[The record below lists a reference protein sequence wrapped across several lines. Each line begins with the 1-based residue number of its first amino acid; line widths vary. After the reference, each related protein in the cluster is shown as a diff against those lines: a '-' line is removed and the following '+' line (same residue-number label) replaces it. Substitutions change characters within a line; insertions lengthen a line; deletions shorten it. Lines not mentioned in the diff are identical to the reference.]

1 MAPIRVLIVDDHAI
15 LREGLKMVLG
25 LEPDLEVAG
34 EAGNGRDGVSLAAQ
48 LQPNVVLLD
57 VLMPGLDGIDA
68 CRQIKS
74 ANPDIRVLML
84 TSHTAAQ
91 AVEAAV
97 LAGASGYLVQN
108 GGRDELLGSVRAVAQ
123 GESLL
128 SPSVAAEV
136 LARFTVLARKE
147 REREN
152 DLLSGREKEVL
163 ALVARGLTNRQIAAE
178 LVLSENTARN
188 HLSHILDKLG
198 LSRRAQVAAYAAQRG
213 LLEPPQS
220 GQRQG

>member
-25 LEPDLEVAG
+25 LEPDLQVVG
-34 EAGNGRDGVSLAAQ
+34 EAGNGRDGVRQAER
-48 LQPNVVLLD
+48 LQPDVVLMD

-74 ANPDIRVLML
+74 ALPDARVLML
-84 TSHTAAQ
+84 TSNTAAQ
-91 AVEAAV
+91 AVEASV
-97 LAGASGYLVQN
+97 LAGASGYLLKN
-108 GGRDELLGSVRAVAQ
+108 GGREDLLKGIRAVAQ

-136 LARFTVLARKE
+136 LARFAVLARKE

-152 DLLSGREKEVL
+152 DLLSDREKEVL

-178 LVLSENTARN
+178 LVLSENTVRN

-198 LSRRAQVAAYAAQRG
+198 LSRRAQVEAYAVQRG
-213 LLEPPQS
+213 LLEPPAS
-220 GQRQG
+220 GQR

>member
-1 MAPIRVLIVDDHAI
+1 MPPIRVLIVDDHAI

-25 LEPDLEVAG
+25 LEPDLAVAG
-34 EAGNGRDGVSLAAQ
+34 EAGNGRDGVRLAAQ
-48 LQPNVVLLD
+48 LQPDVVLLD

-68 CRQIKS
+68 CRQMKS
-74 ANPDIRVLML
+74 ARPETQVLML
-84 TSHTAAQ
+84 TSHSAAQ

-97 LAGASGYLVQN
+97 LAGASGYLLKN
-108 GGRDELLGSVRAVAQ
+108 GGREELLRGIRAVAQ

-136 LARFTVLARKE
+136 LARFTTLARKE
-147 REREN
+147 RQREN
-152 DLLSGREKEVL
+152 DLLSDREKEVL

-213 LLEPPQS
+213 LLEPPQA
-220 GQRQG
+220 GQGQG